1 MKGAFPQ
8 DLTLSCG
15 NLVSSD
21 QASLWLGPSPR
32 NCHLIYKPLSTAPC

>member
-15 NLVSSD
+15 SLVSSD
-21 QASLWLGPSPR
+21 QASLWLSPSR
-32 NCHLIYKPLSTAPC
+32 NCHLIYKPLSTTPC